1 MKKLLQISLSMAI
14 GFVGTGLVHAQDAKE
29 GEKKIA
35 MCVGCHGIPGYR
47 ATFPEI
53 YRVPMIAGQN
63 AKYLATALGEYAK
76 GDRKHPTMRGIAG
89 SLSDKDVADISAYYQ
104 QQAQLPAAPDTPA
117 PPSAKVAE
125 LLSKGACTS
134 CHGANLSKPI
144 DGSYPKLAGQNADY
158 LYAALKAYQ
167 TSANSVVGRG
177 NAIMAGQVKSFS
189 HEELHELANYIGS
202 LQGEIATVPES
213 RFR

>member
-1 MKKLLQISLSMAI
+1 MAELRRRLLCQFKTIGTMKKLLQISLSLAI

-47 ATFPEI
+47 ASFPEV
-53 YRVPMIAGQN
+53 YRVPMIGGQN
-63 AKYLATALGEYAK
+63 AKYLATALSEYAK

-117 PPSAKVAE
+117 PPSAWHWHR
-125 LLSKGACTS
+125 TNPS
-134 CHGANLSKPI
+134 CWSTKP
-144 DGSYPKLAGQNADY
+144 ARTA
-158 LYAALKAYQ
+158 
-167 TSANSVVGRG
+167 
-177 NAIMAGQVKSFS
+177 
-189 HEELHELANYIGS
+189 
-202 LQGEIATVPES
+202 
-213 RFR
+213 